1 MQICEREDI
10 ATNISAWVYRQS
22 GKVWKKLGKTR
33 PAACGRV
40 FTGSIFGEGVHFLP
54 TPPLCSL
61 LFVPCVANPCCY
73 CPTLAGLGQH
83 WGGSKPSFA
92 PIVNFLRPG
101 STIVHSMSKD
111 KGTVSQVRRHPQ
123 DKEAVWDGGGL
134 HREVKMLSEMLPKYV
149 FPFYKPFLKKSLTPE
164 TVINKGTI
172 YTASQNLPV
181 TL

>member
-22 GKVWKKLGKTR
+22 GRVWKKLGKMK

-40 FTGSIFGEGVHFLP
+40 FTCSIFGEGVHFLP
-54 TPPLCSL
+54 IPPLCSL

-83 WGGSKPSFA
+83 WGGLKPFFA
-92 PIVNFLRPG
+92 PVVNFLRPG

-123 DKEAVWDGGGL
+123 DKEAVRDGEDCTG
-134 HREVKMLSEMLPKYV
+134 RSTCSVRCCQNMYFLS
-149 FPFYKPFLKKSLTPE
+149 T
-164 TVINKGTI
+164 
-172 YTASQNLPV
+172 NLFWRKA
-181 TL
+181 LRRRL